1 MSANP
6 ASSARWLST
15 AECRAEYGLTE
26 AQLKTLRRSKRVRA
40 VKATPKKWLHSR
52 EDIDRVFNPAP
63 PVPHDAEWRADLE
76 YMEAAQ

>member
-15 AECRAEYGLTE
+15 VEGRAEYGLTN
-26 AQLKTLRRSKRVRA
+26 AQLKTLRKSGRVRA

-52 EDIDRVFNPAP
+52 EDIDRVFE
-63 PVPHDAEWRADLE
+63 PVPHDKEYLEDLE
-76 YMEAAQ
+76 YIETHTA